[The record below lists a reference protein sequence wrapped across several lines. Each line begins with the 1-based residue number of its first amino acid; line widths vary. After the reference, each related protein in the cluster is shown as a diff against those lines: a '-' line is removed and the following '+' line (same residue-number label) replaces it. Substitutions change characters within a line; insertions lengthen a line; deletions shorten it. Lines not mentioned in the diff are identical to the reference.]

1 MQSHLN
7 FITAS
12 HIIRLSAVCDLF
24 FILYP
29 PLRGAR
35 AGSVGQ
41 EEGEGAVS
49 GLVGAAGG
57 EGAALDASVG
67 QEEGE
72 GAGASLKRAREG
84 QQEEQL
90 VA

>member
-1 MQSHLN
+1 MSGVEGLG
-7 FITAS
+7 
-12 HIIRLSAVCDLF
+12 
-24 FILYP
+24 
-29 PLRGAR
+29 GA
-35 AGSVGQ
+35 
-41 EEGEGAVS
+41 E
-49 GLVGAAGG
+49 GG

-90 VA
+90 VAEQGGAGEQAEGGGGDCSWPSSCGIIFPSPSLSQEL

>member
-1 MQSHLN
+1 M
-7 FITAS
+7 
-12 HIIRLSAVCDLF
+12 
-24 FILYP
+24 
-29 PLRGAR
+29 
-35 AGSVGQ
+35 GQ

-49 GLVGAAGG
+49 GLVGTAGG
-57 EGAALDASVG
+57 EGAALDASGG

-90 VA
+90 VAEQGGAREQVEGGGGDCSWPSSCGIISPSSSLAQEL